1 MAKQIKPEGK
11 NKELFAIM
19 KKINY
24 EIETLEEKR
33 MLTAAQMED
42 IIERYKESNQ
52 VKKLTKQKRNN

>member
-1 MAKQIKPEGK
+1 
-11 NKELFAIM
+11 M

-33 MLTAAQMED
+33 MLTAVQMED

-52 VKKLTKQKRNN
+52 AKKLTKQKRNN

>member
-1 MAKQIKPEGK
+1 
-11 NKELFAIM
+11 M

-33 MLTAAQMED
+33 MLTSVQMKD

-52 VKKLTKQKRNN
+52 VKKLTKQKRNNQNNILIFYSCIII